1 MIMASSNDYRRQF
14 CTLEEEVKNAIRD
27 LMQSN
32 NLTEIEL
39 DNETSIN
46 HQIGYYSDINGWMGQ
61 EIRKIEIINDTFQL
75 TTIYEDELFN
85 DSVPADEWV
94 NILGAVEEQIEKT
107 CKPRYYMAID
117 FYQQDEHYV
126 QGYGD
131 ITYLDECESYP
142 TLMDAKR
149 KVMKTAMADT
159 NDLSN
164 ILPIYTIYETKG
176 EQTKPVSHMFCTHHC
191 FLLGIEPPVVTDD
204 LINQGMTNVYIHT
217 L

>member
-1 MIMASSNDYRRQF
+1 MANSIDYRRQF

-27 LMQSN
+27 LMQNN

-75 TTIYEDELFN
+75 TTIYQDELFN

-107 CKPRYYMAID
+107 YKPRYYPVFND
-117 FYQQDEHYV
+117 YEPRERHCF
-126 QGYGD
+126 GYGD
-131 ITYLDECESYP
+131 IVNIDECESFP
-142 TLMDAKR
+142 TLLDAKKEVIR
-149 KVMKTAMADT
+149 RMMADT
-159 NDLSN
+159 NHLVDL
-164 ILPIYTIYETKG
+164 LPVYTIYERTGNTYK
-176 EQTKPVSHMFCTHHC
+176 EVSTAIASHHC
-191 FLLGIEPPVVTDD
+191 YILGIEPQVVTDD